1 MAKLERVAGA
11 VSQSINIFIQDSTK
25 TDGTGLAG
33 LVYNTANLIAYYTF
47 TGVNAGSVAI
57 VLATLAAVNSAYS
70 SGGFKEIDATNMKGL
85 YRLDLPNAVIAAGKG
100 NMVTI
105 YLSGAANMAPCL
117 QEIELTGW
125 DNQDAVH
132 GGMSALPNAAA
143 NAAGGLIVSI
153 AGALDLD
160 ELNADIEAIQ
170 VATGIL
176 ITGVVVTTNND
187 KTGYALTSAYDPAKT
202 ASQAGDAMSLTSA
215 ERNASADVQFTRSL
229 GTESYAAKGAVPTLA
244 QAVFMLLQNTQ
255 EFSVASTT
263 VTIKKLD
270 GATTAMTYTLDA
282 TTPTSRTRAK

>member
-11 VSQSINIFIQDSTK
+11 VSQSINVFIQDSTK

-57 VLATLAAVNSAYS
+57 PLVTLAAVNSAYS

-143 NAAGGLIVSI
+143 NAAGGLPISI

-160 ELNADIEAIQ
+160 EMNADIEAIQ
-170 VATGIL
+170 
-176 ITGVVVTTNND
+176 TGVIVTTNND

-215 ERNASADVQFTRSL
+215 ERNASADAQLTRSL
-229 GTESYAAKGAVPTLA
+229 GSEGYAAKGAVPTLA
-244 QAVFMLLQNTQ
+244 QAVFMLLQNMQ
-255 EFSVASTT
+255 EFSVSSTT

-282 TTPTSRTRAK
+282 TTPTSRTRAT

>member
-57 VLATLAAVNSAYS
+57 ALATLAAVNSAYS

-143 NAAGGLIVSI
+143 NAAGGLPISI

-160 ELNADIEAIQ
+160 EMNADIEAIQ
-170 VATGIL
+170 
-176 ITGVVVTTNND
+176 TGVIVTTNND

-229 GTESYAAKGAVPTLA
+229 GTESYAAKGTVPTLA
-244 QAVFMLLQNTQ
+244 QAVFMLLQNMQ
-255 EFSVASTT
+255 EFSVSSTT

-282 TTPTSRTRAK
+282 TTPTSRTRAT